1 MERGILGRRVVYF
14 GEEEWD
20 AVKLQVGTIWLL
32 WSEQQT
38 VLQLENPIL
47 RN

>member
-20 AVKLQVGTIWLL
+20 AVKLQVGTGWLL
-32 WSEQQT
+32 WSEQHT
-38 VLQLENPIL
+38 VLQLGNPIL
-47 RN
+47 